1 MISRAFWQAAVQT
14 NQRKSRRGHST
25 LFLGPLTPP
34 QPYARAGRRD
44 SEWQWAAVKMPNVH
58 PYARPASKQ
67 RRALSANLTDDTRQ
81 LNVRALIHSEM
92 LPRANTNG
100 AWSLS
105 ILLVDRWWPRDF
117 IASPRGASRCSRDRP
132 SSLASLSASSTELAA
147 AFYFFLAIRIWRLV
161 ING

>member
-58 PYARPASKQ
+58 PYARRASKQ

-81 LNVRALIHSEM
+81 LDVRALIHSEM

-100 AWSLS
+100 AWSLDS
-105 ILLVDRWWPRDF
+105 FGRPIMAARFYRIAARCQSLQPRSAEQSRITECIFHRTRRRVLLLPRH
-117 IASPRGASRCSRDRP
+117 
-132 SSLASLSASSTELAA
+132 
-147 AFYFFLAIRIWRLV
+147 
-161 ING
+161 

>member
-1 MISRAFWQAAVQT
+1 MDIPPSSSAR
-14 NQRKSRRGHST
+14 
-25 LFLGPLTPP
+25 LPPP

-44 SEWQWAAVKMPNVH
+44 CEWQWATVKMPNVH

-117 IASPRGASRCSRDRP
+117 IASPRCQSLQPRSAEQSRI
-132 SSLASLSASSTELAA
+132 TECIFHRTRRRVL
-147 AFYFFLAIRIWRLV
+147 LLPRH
-161 ING
+161 